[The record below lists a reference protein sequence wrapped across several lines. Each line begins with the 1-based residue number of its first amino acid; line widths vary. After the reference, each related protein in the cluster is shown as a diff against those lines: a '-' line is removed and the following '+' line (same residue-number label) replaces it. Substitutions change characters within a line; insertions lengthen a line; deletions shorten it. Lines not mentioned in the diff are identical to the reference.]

1 MDGGVER
8 SARPIIREIR
18 MFMHRTQ
25 RFGATLAATSA
36 VVVATAGLIAFAA
49 FAQPS
54 KPATEPKK
62 EEPKS
67 IPATPVEAKP
77 ETTDTPK
84 GGRPMA
90 QGPDG
95 KEYPVV
101 ASSSICIEIED
112 LKIGDGKEVMAGS
125 TITIHYHGTLA
136 SNGKQF
142 DSTRGKEPATFPLQR
157 LIPGWQAGIPGMKVG
172 GIRILRIPYQLAYG
186 EREIPGPDGS
196 PLIPAKSD
204 LVFSIEVKDVK

>member
-1 MDGGVER
+1 MGGGAER
-8 SARPIIREIR
+8 SARPIILENR
-18 MFMHRTQ
+18 MFTHRSQ

-36 VVVATAGLIAFAA
+36 VIVATAGLVALAA
-49 FAQPS
+49 FAQP
-54 KPATEPKK
+54 AAEPKK

-67 IPATPVEAKP
+67 IPATPIEAKP
-77 ETTDTPK
+77 EATEAPK

-95 KEYPVV
+95 KEYPVI
-101 ASSSICIEIED
+101 SNSSICIEIED
-112 LKIGDGKEVMAGS
+112 LKIGDGKEVTAGA

-142 DSTRGKEPATFPLQR
+142 DSTRGKEPATFPLGR
-157 LIPGWQAGIPGMKVG
+157 LISGWQAGIPGMKVG
-172 GIRILRIPYQLAYG
+172 GIRVLRIPYQLAYG
-186 EREIPGPDGS
+186 EREIPGPDGT

>member
-8 SARPIIREIR
+8 SARRTILEIR
-18 MFMHRTQ
+18 MFMHRSQ

-36 VVVATAGLIAFAA
+36 VVVATASLIALAA
-49 FAQPS
+49 FAQP
-54 KPATEPKK
+54 AAEPKK

-67 IPATPVEAKP
+67 IPATPIEVKP
-77 ETTDTPK
+77 ETNEAPK

-95 KEYPVV
+95 KEYPVI
-101 ASSSICIEIED
+101 SNSTICIEIED
-112 LKIGDGKEVMAGS
+112 LKIGDGKEVAAGS

-136 SNGKQF
+136 SNGKMF

-157 LIPGWQAGIPGMKVG
+157 LITGWQAGIPGMKVG

-186 EREIPGPDGS
+186 EREIPGPDGT